1 MKGSDIVVSGE
12 SPAVARRRLRLAL
25 RREREAEGLTQGQ
38 VAEALDWSL
47 SKVNRIESGELT
59 VSSSDL
65 RALLGLFGITD
76 RVQID
81 RLLENAKASRRRGWW
96 DEPKYREHLTP
107 ATMQLLQFETEATAI
122 RSYQPTLMPGLM
134 QTRAYAQIVLD
145 LSLERLSEADK
156 AVHLEVRL
164 QRREHVLDRPDPPQY
179 MVIFDESV
187 LLRDFVGPRV
197 MVEQFL
203 EVLSLVRMSNT
214 IMRILPL
221 AKGAQIAVA
230 GQFTVF
236 DLGDE
241 ENAVSYQESAQADE
255 ISYGSEGVNLRRGF
269 FEKMWDESLTAE
281 ASIRQL
287 EARSAAMLSALDR
300 GSQAAN
306 PYSRWRVL

>member
-1 MKGSDIVVSGE
+1 
-12 SPAVARRRLRLAL
+12 
-25 RREREAEGLTQGQ
+25 

-47 SKVNRIESGELT
+47 SKVNRIESGEVT
-59 VSSSDL
+59 VSTTDL
-65 RALLGLFGITD
+65 RALLALFGIAD
-76 RVQID
+76 GAQVDQ
-81 RLLENAKASRRRGWW
+81 LLENAKASRRRGWW

-156 AVHLEVRL
+156 AVRLEVRL

-187 LLRDFVGPRV
+187 LLRDFGGPRV
-197 MVEQFL
+197 MAEQFR
-203 EVLSLVRMSNT
+203 EVLSLVHKSNT

-221 AKGAQIAVA
+221 AKGAQIAMA

-241 ENAVSYQESAQADE
+241 ENAVLYRESAQADE
-255 ISYGSEGVNLRRGF
+255 ISHGSEGVNLRRGL
-269 FEKMWDESLTAE
+269 FEKMWDESLPAE
-281 ASIRQL
+281 ASIRQV
-287 EARSAAMLSALDR
+287 EASSAAMLSALDR
-300 GSQAAN
+300 GQPAG
-306 PYSRWRVL
+306 